1 MTVPPHHDDDV
12 TAIRRTAEEELDLS
26 LAAEMQAALLP
37 KSCPTD
43 CPNHVAA
50 ARNRMCGSVGGDF
63 YDFLR
68 INDDQIALVIGDV
81 VGHGIRAALMMSQI
95 MGFLRSQKQD
105 LARPVPV
112 IAALNRMLIDLGDRI
127 GSVTPCT
134 IFYAVIDSPTG
145 LCLFVNAGHPQPFL
159 CDQDCGTAE
168 LLGAHD
174 LLLGVEDFVPTEG
187 CHSFTPKQ
195 RMVLY
200 TDGITETTNTLNDHF
215 GRERLQLALCQAS
228 QCDPDTCAE
237 GVLASVDE
245 FRGAAPQNDDM
256 TIVVIDRI

>member
-1 MTVPPHHDDDV
+1 MPADHDN
-12 TAIRRTAEEELDLS
+12 AAALRRTPEEELDLS

-43 CPNHVAA
+43 CLNHVAA

-112 IAALNRMLIDLGDRI
+112 IAALNRMLIDLGDRT
-127 GSVTPCT
+127 GSVMPCT
-134 IFYAVIDSPTG
+134 VFYAVIDSPTG
-145 LCLFVNAGHPQPFL
+145 LCLFVNAGHPRPFL
-159 CDQDCGTAE
+159 CEQDSGTAE

-174 LLLGVEDFVPTEG
+174 MLLGVKEFVPTEG
-187 CHSFTPKQ
+187 CHSFTPTQ

-200 TDGITETTNTLNDHF
+200 TDGIVETANRLNDRF
-215 GRERLQLALCQAS
+215 GTERLQLALCQGS
-228 QCDPDTCAE
+228 QCDPESCAE

-245 FRGAAPQNDDM
+245 FRGDAPQNDDM